1 MTKNNNP
8 AKDVLWPSDPNIL
21 VRVVFLYVGQGS
33 STLILAAVSNDII
46 CGAYFFTT
54 KDTKKAI
61 DSFWTNI
68 RYGSG
73 FKL

>member
-33 STLILAAVSNDII
+33 STLILAADGEESYRSLLLDINLDAANGGI
-46 CGAYFFTT
+46 
-54 KDTKKAI
+54 
-61 DSFWTNI
+61 NVP
-68 RYGSG
+68 
-73 FKL
+73 KLISDLV